1 MTGSTVLGLET
12 NDGIAGTLL
21 GIQRYGLGF
30 DYISRYPSIVRSI
43 DAEQVKAVANKYL
56 STDRYILVVAGPKE

>member
-21 GIQRYGLGF
+21 GIERYGLGL
-30 DYISRYPSIVRSI
+30 DYIARYPSIIRSI
-43 DAEQVKAVANKYL
+43 SAERVVDAARRYL
-56 STDRYILVVAGPKE
+56 STDHYVATVAGPPR